1 MSTAAKVPET
11 FELTG
16 DDARETLLETGR
28 MQLLK
33 DSFVRLRA
41 ADGFSHARSLAFV
54 TSLVLVQGLIAL
66 VGFTS
71 AFGELRVS
79 REIAAAIDS
88 TIPGPAGQLLTNAV
102 EQAREVGTDHRF
114 LPLLLGLLGT
124 LITGMTAMG
133 QIERGFNRIYGIE
146 RDRPSVEKYGR
157 ALVLAVGAGTGLAL
171 AFLLFAFGRESE
183 TAGGVLRTTW
193 PYLRWPLGLL
203 VATLALAALLQWS
216 PRRRQP
222 GWSWVGSRH
231 GRARRN
237 ARPQLVVRRH
247 LRVARGNR
255 RSPDL
260 DPALG
265 DRDLLRRGGRR
276 PARGDSGRC
285 AEASPRAGTGDGR
298 ANPRVDDLRVVD
310 PALNRPQKAPMPD
323 GYAWEFDEA
332 MRQVQPVL
340 QSGELLLGD
349 RFPAAVDDFDRV
361 VLELLAG

>member
-222 GWSWVGSRH
+222 GWSWLMYGAAMAVAGWV
-231 GRARRN
+231 
-237 ARPQLVVRRH
+237 LVTV
-247 LRVARGNR
+247 
-255 RSPDL
+255 
-260 DPALG
+260 ALG
-265 DRDLLRRGGRR
+265 ATLGLSSSFGDTYGSLAGIVALQIWTLLSAIAIFFG
-276 PARGDSGRC
+276 A
-285 AEASPRAGTGDGR
+285 AVAAQLEAIRAG
-298 ANPRVDDLRVVD
+298 APRPRLE
-310 PALNRPQKAPMPD
+310 PAQETAARTRESTT
-323 GYAWEFDEA
+323 YA
-332 MRQVQPVL
+332 
-340 QSGELLLGD
+340 S
-349 RFPAAVDDFDRV
+349 
-361 VLELLAG
+361 